1 MNSGT
6 DSSQIEI
13 RPFNVT
19 HRLVLSIAIPM
30 TFGFL
35 TVPLLGLTDTAV
47 AGHLGKA
54 ELIAG
59 LAIGAVLF
67 DLLFTTLNFLRSAT
81 TGLTAQAYGRGDQ
94 RRQQAVFWRSF
105 LLSLALGFGIIVLS
119 PLILKAG
126 LLVIGGSGAVAET
139 TTTYFNIRILAAPA
153 SLANMTILGFVL
165 GRGQGTTGL
174 VLQTVIN
181 GTNILLC
188 ILLGLHFGWGIAGIA
203 TATVTGEVLGVVVG
217 LGLII
222 WKFDRSHR
230 PSWNEL
236 VNRVE
241 ILALFGLN
249 RDIMIRSFLLLGCFA
264 LQTRI
269 GASFGSATLAANAV
283 LMNIFLIAG
292 YYLDGLA
299 NAAEQLVGRSIGAQ
313 YSPAFDRSITLTRN
327 WSFGLAAVTTLFF
340 LFAGHWII
348 TILTSVA
355 EVQDLA
361 FLYLPW
367 AAAAALSGALAFQ
380 LDGVFIGATWS
391 KDMRNM
397 MIIAT
402 MIYIISLAVLVP
414 AFGNHGLWLA
424 LNIFLVARG
433 LLLQSLLP
441 LRRSQAFLP
450 AQ

>member
-1 MNSGT
+1 MASET
-6 DSSQIEI
+6 SLDT
-13 RPFNVT
+13 RPFDVT
-19 HRLVLSIAIPM
+19 HSLVLSIAIPM

-81 TGLTAQAYGRGDQ
+81 TGLTAQAFGRGDQ
-94 RRQQAVFWRSF
+94 RSQQAIFWRSF
-105 LLSLALGFGIIVLS
+105 LLSLALGFGVLILS
-119 PLILKAG
+119 PFILKAG
-126 LLVIGGSGAVAET
+126 LVVIGGTGEVAET
-139 TTTYFNIRILAAPA
+139 TATYFNIRILAAPA

-174 VLQTVIN
+174 ILQTVIN
-181 GTNILLC
+181 GTNIILC

-203 TATVTGEVLGVVVG
+203 TATVIGEVLGACVG
-217 LGLII
+217 LLLVIAR
-222 WKFDRSHR
+222 FDRSES
-230 PSWNEL
+230 PGWK
-236 VNRVE
+236 E
-241 ILALFGLN
+241 ILNRTDIMALFGLN

-264 LQTRI
+264 VQTRI
-269 GASFGSATLAANAV
+269 GASFGPETLAANAV

-299 NAAEQLVGRSIGAQ
+299 NAAEQLVGRSIGANYQ
-313 YSPAFDRSITLTRN
+313 PAFDRSILLTRN
-327 WSFGLAAVTTLFF
+327 WSFGLASVTTLFF
-340 LFAGHWII
+340 LMAGHWLIAL
-348 TILTSVA
+348 LTSVP

-361 FLYLPW
+361 ATYLPW

-380 LDGVFIGATWS
+380 LDGVYIGATWS

-397 MIIAT
+397 MILAT
-402 MIYIISLAVLVP
+402 LIYVSALWLLVP
-414 AFGNHGLWLA
+414 AFGNHGLWAA

-433 LLLQSLLP
+433 VLLQALLP
-441 LRRSQAFLP
+441 SKRRQAFLS